1 MSAFPQVRHL
11 WKGEA
16 MSTLLEQYDHALAEF
31 GSRVELVEDDQ
42 WSASTPCVD
51 WDVRALVAHL
61 VDECRWVPYLVGGGS
76 VADAG
81 DRFAGDPL
89 GEDPR
94 AAWRTASTAAREAF
108 AAEGALDRTVAL
120 SYGETSARDYIWEM
134 TVDAAVHAWDLAR
147 GIGAD
152 DRLDAELVRRIHAEV
167 EKEPAALSAT
177 GMVDPPVHVP
187 GHADL
192 QARMLGLFGR

>member
-1 MSAFPQVRHL
+1 
-11 WKGEA
+11 

-31 GSRVELVEDDQ
+31 GSRVEQVRAEQ
-42 WSASTPCVD
+42 WSASTPCAD

-89 GEDPR
+89 GDDPK
-94 AAWRTASTAAREAF
+94 AAWREASAAARAAF
-108 AAEGALDRTVAL
+108 GAEGALDGTVAL
-120 SYGETSARDYIWEM
+120 SYGETSGRDYIWEM

-152 DRLDAELVRRIHAEV
+152 DRLDPELVRRIHAEV
-167 EKEPAALSAT
+167 EKDAESLAAT
-177 GMVDPPVHVP
+177 GMYDPPVHVP
-187 GHADL
+187 THADL
-192 QARMLGLFGR
+192 QARMLGIFGRRS